1 MAENTRPRARI
12 VILNG
17 VGSAGKSSIAK
28 ALQAITADFY
38 LHVAMD
44 AFVEMLPAASF
55 DTPDGLTF
63 RQLDDNGR
71 PSIEIA
77 SGPLATRAFRGM
89 RHAIVAMADQGNNMI
104 IDDVMLAGDM
114 AEYEALLA
122 RHDLCRVGV
131 FASLATLEAREQ
143 ARGDRMIGLAR
154 WQYDRVHAGNSYDLE
169 VNTDKLSPNDCAL
182 QIKRHFG
189 L

>member
-1 MAENTRPRARI
+1 LAETTRPRARI

-28 ALQAITADFY
+28 ALQAIAADFY
-38 LHVAMD
+38 LHVPMD
-44 AFVEMLPAASF
+44 AFVEMLPASSF
-55 DTPDGLTF
+55 DTPDGLIF

-71 PSIEIA
+71 PSIEIE
-77 SGPLATRAFRGM
+77 SGPLAARAFRGM
-89 RHAIVAMADQGNNMI
+89 RHAIAAMADQGNNMI

-114 AEYEALLA
+114 AEYETLLA
-122 RHDLCRVGV
+122 RHDVCRVGV

-169 VNTDKLSPNDCAL
+169 IHTDNLSPEDCAQL
-182 QIKRHFG
+182 IKQHFN